1 MTCHFNYAK
10 SIKLMVVG
18 CSVGAINQIWE
29 RERERE
35 RDRESGGGKLGVEF
49 WLGYSDEWQW

>member
-29 RERERE
+29 RERER
-35 RDRESGGGKLGVEF
+35 DRESGGGKLGVEF